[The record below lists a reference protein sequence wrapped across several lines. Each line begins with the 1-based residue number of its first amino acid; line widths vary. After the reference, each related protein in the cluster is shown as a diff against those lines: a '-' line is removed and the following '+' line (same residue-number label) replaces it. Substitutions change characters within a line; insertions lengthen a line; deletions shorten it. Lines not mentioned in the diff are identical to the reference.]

1 MLVVGATVRGPTLLR
16 NIKRL
21 DLFQSFIDLDLNDIA
36 FPYTIEKLP
45 ELLHEDDLR
54 RGFLRHQRYV
64 LTAASHLEDGQH
76 AHTKNGDD
84 LFRLVRHLGRG
95 GFGSVDLVW
104 SRMSFREYARKL
116 FLRKT
121 WSRADQKIL
130 TNFERELANLK
141 RLSHEHLVKVVGSY
155 TDQRSVA
162 LLMEPVAEMN
172 LMTFLERCNGN
183 REGWAPSLRSYF
195 GCLANAVGYLH
206 TQRIRHR
213 DLKPENILVKQ
224 YKIYITDF
232 GTAQDWSRAL
242 NDTTMDTSVPATGH
256 YMAPEVAHRSPRN
269 SAADM
274 WSLGVVFLEMVTV
287 LRGQSVLKM
296 RKFIANHGTRYPCVY
311 SNGPATTQWF
321 EELRLNGQ
329 GPVSDN
335 EPLSWIKDLT
345 QLEPQRRPKPWA
357 LTNQIRS
364 SVSSIAFIGIC
375 CKDEDVVHDYPSP
388 PSSASSEEEAPL
400 QEQLEALGFPEK
412 PYGLLMQP
420 QKQSSL
426 TQWRDN
432 VIQDTAS
439 PYTMNLW
446 DGGVY
451 DEPHQILDDNTVG
464 VKGFAGAQHSFGFDT
479 AEIKEHTI
487 LESCQGYQI
496 AEDDSDNEKGTDLN
510 GYEITEDSSESEHT
524 ACPSS
529 PQLQA
534 GGFAPL
540 NGEDGPQHGSLPIG
554 SLSPAAIIKEL
565 DLIPELP
572 EPFEPMASDAVD
584 TALDATPATSAVS
597 DVPVSDR
604 LQGHPTTSEPT
615 TKTTRTR
622 VDRRKANH
630 TVSFEDNTTLPGD
643 GKPATKSDCTSVNRC
658 KADHTVSFENNPTLP
673 GDGKLSTKTD
683 LTRLDRRKAD
693 HTVSFEDNP
702 TILGDGTAAT
712 KTDRTRVDRRKA
724 DRTVS
729 FEDNPTVLGD
739 GKAATKTD
747 RTRLDRRK
755 ADRTVSSEDNP
766 TLLENGKALTM
777 ENLSK
782 LASATAETSA
792 AHTDRPRREDVM
804 KYDTKPKMTA
814 GFYMQEV
821 WQAASTTKTSVLD
834 AKTQKAFAR
843 LGPGIVWQDRT
854 QHLVESYANQ
864 GKAAAVRE
872 LLKAGCNPG
881 TRKKPRWKPL
891 INAIRAGT
899 PRHNKVV
906 KILLEHGA
914 DVNAK
919 HPATGKTSLHFA
931 IENPFFPGYTNIIR
945 ILLEHGADGNA
956 LDKNKDSPLLQIL
969 YGGYKVLAKHKRDA
983 LACLLQDHID
993 VDVNVTPL
1001 GTLDMPI
1008 HLAVR
1013 RRDAIAVAILIHRG
1027 SRVNDPNGTGLTPLR
1042 IAASSWSE
1050 KSSEDDME
1058 ILKYLLL
1065 GGANIYEGTN
1075 NSPHTVLEIAA
1086 RQGCVQAVNLLLR
1099 KRMGP
1104 QLPQMC
1110 QAAAEA
1116 ATANKSKMS
1125 EAAYGSILQV
1135 LESTMAEINA
1145 SPSQAYISSWLG
1157 NTVDEQAGALIT

>member
-1 MLVVGATVRGPTLLR
+1 MHNAFRQRSIDPDDIEKALSQFCAPPAFDKKTTSQPSISDSTFQRISGLLTHLQAAHHARGWSDRPRTYTVLR

-21 DLFQSFIDLDLNDIA
+21 DLFQSFIELGLNDIA
-36 FPYTIEKLP
+36 FPYTIEKIP

-54 RGFLRHQRYV
+54 RKFLKHQKYV
-64 LTAASHLEDGQH
+64 LTTASHLEDGQH

-84 LFRLVRHLGRG
+84 LFHLVRHLGRG
-95 GFGSVDLVW
+95 AFGSVDRVW
-104 SRMSFREYARKL
+104 SRMSFREYARKQ

-130 TNFERELANLK
+130 TNFERELSNLK

-162 LLMEPVAEMN
+162 FLMEPVADMN
-172 LMTFLERCNGN
+172 LMTFLEHFNLN

-213 DLKPENILVKQ
+213 DLKPANILVKDF
-224 YKIYITDF
+224 KIYIADF
-232 GTAQDWSRAL
+232 GTARDWSRVP
-242 NDTTMDTSVPATGH
+242 NDTTTDTGVPATEF

-274 WSLGVVFLEMVTV
+274 WSLGVVFLEMITV
-287 LRGQSVLKM
+287 LRGRSVLKM

-311 SNGPATTQWF
+311 GNGPATTQWF
-321 EELRLNGQ
+321 EELRLSGR

-345 QLEPQRRPKPWA
+345 QPEPQRRPKPWA
-357 LTNQIRS
+357 LTSQIRS

-375 CKDEDVVHDYPSP
+375 CADEDEVHDYPSP
-388 PSSASSEEEAPL
+388 PSTANSEDEAPL
-400 QEQLEALGFPEK
+400 HEQLEALGFSEK
-412 PYGLLMQP
+412 PYGSFMQP

-432 VIQDTAS
+432 VLQDTAS
-439 PYTMNLW
+439 PYAMNLR
-446 DGGVY
+446 DGDIV
-451 DEPHQILDDNTVG
+451 DEPYQMLDDDFVG
-464 VKGFAGAQHSFGFDT
+464 AKDFGGTPNSFDFDT
-479 AEIKEHTI
+479 GEIKEHTI
-487 LESCQGYQI
+487 LESCHGYEI
-496 AEDDSDNEKGTDLN
+496 AEDDSDDEKEIGHN
-510 GYEITEDSSESEHT
+510 GYEITEDSSGSEHT
-524 ACPSS
+524 VCPSS
-529 PQLQA
+529 PRFRARGL
-534 GGFAPL
+534 APL
-540 NGEDGPQHGSLPIG
+540 NGEGSLPQGSLPIG
-554 SLSPAAIIKEL
+554 SLSSVAIIEEL
-565 DLIPELP
+565 DRVPELP
-572 EPFEPMASDAVD
+572 EPLEPVPPNVVD
-584 TALDATPATSAVS
+584 TALGATPVTSAVS
-597 DVPVSDR
+597 DVPVSHW
-604 LQGHPTTSEPT
+604 LPWYPTTSEP
-615 TKTTRTR
+615 
-622 VDRRKANH
+622 
-630 TVSFEDNTTLPGD
+630 
-643 GKPATKSDCTSVNRC
+643 
-658 KADHTVSFENNPTLP
+658 
-673 GDGKLSTKTD
+673 
-683 LTRLDRRKAD
+683 
-693 HTVSFEDNP
+693 
-702 TILGDGTAAT
+702 AT

-729 FEDNPTVLGD
+729 FEDNPT
-739 GKAATKTD
+739 
-747 RTRLDRRK
+747 
-755 ADRTVSSEDNP
+755 
-766 TLLENGKALTM
+766 LLKNGKALTM
-777 ENLSK
+777 ENLSR
-782 LASATAETSA
+782 LASTTTETFT
-792 AHTDRPRREDVM
+792 AHTDRPRRENVM
-804 KYDTKPKMTA
+804 TCDTKPKMTA

-821 WQAASTTKTSVLD
+821 WQAASTIQTSVLD
-834 AKTQKAFAR
+834 AKTQEAFAR
-843 LGPGIVWQDRT
+843 LGPGIVWPDRN
-854 QHLVESYANQ
+854 QHLVEDYANQ

-872 LLKAGCNPG
+872 LLRAGCNPG
-881 TRKKPRWKPL
+881 TRKKPRWRPL

-899 PRHNKVV
+899 QRHNKVV
-906 KILLEHGA
+906 KVLLEHGA

-945 ILLEHGADGNA
+945 ILLEHGADVNA

-969 YGGYKVLAKHKRDA
+969 YGGYTVLEKHKRDA

-1050 KSSEDDME
+1050 KSPEEDME

-1065 GGANIYEGTN
+1065 GGANVHEVTS
-1075 NSPHTVLEIAA
+1075 NSPHTALEIAA
-1086 RQGCVQAVNLLLR
+1086 RQGCVQAVNLLLS
-1099 KRMGP
+1099 KTVGP

-1110 QAAAEA
+1110 QTAAEA
-1116 ATANKSKMS
+1116 ATTNKSKMS
-1125 EAAYGSILQV
+1125 KAAYESILQV
-1135 LESTMAEINA
+1135 LEST
-1145 SPSQAYISSWLG
+1145 G
-1157 NTVDEQAGALIT
+1157 HG